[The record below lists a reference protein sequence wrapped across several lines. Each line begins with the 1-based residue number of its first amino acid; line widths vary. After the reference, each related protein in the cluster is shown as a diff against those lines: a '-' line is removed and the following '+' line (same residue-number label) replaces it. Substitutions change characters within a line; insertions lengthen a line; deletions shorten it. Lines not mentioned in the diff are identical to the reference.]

1 MSDTSTN
8 IEMFSESDDNMEDI
22 IDILNDQIEELEQKV
37 EYYKN
42 KANDRFRTIT
52 KQWIEMEQQKRKIEN
67 LKSLLISKMPEYLH
81 TIIKYL

>member
-42 KANDRFRTIT
+42 KANDRFRIIT

-67 LKSLLISKMPEYLH
+67 LKSLLISKMPDYLH
-81 TIIKYL
+81 TIIKYM

>member
-1 MSDTSTN
+1 MSDTSTDFL
-8 IEMFSESDDNMEDI
+8 ELFSESSDANVIEV
-22 IDILNDQIEELEQKV
+22 LNSQIYELEQKV